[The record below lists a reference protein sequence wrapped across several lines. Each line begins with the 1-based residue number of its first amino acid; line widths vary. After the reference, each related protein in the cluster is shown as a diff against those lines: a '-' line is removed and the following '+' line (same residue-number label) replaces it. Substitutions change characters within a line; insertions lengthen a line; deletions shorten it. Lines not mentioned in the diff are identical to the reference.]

1 MPHCIGRLIEPLL
14 RLLFPAHGC
23 HRLIQTLPYGHQ
35 LTPSSTG
42 PELPCVSSYFDHLI
56 PGEATHLV
64 RPYLLTPDERLR
76 RQRRRS
82 LWLATYGIDV
92 GPRSIHGVEVAV

>member
-1 MPHCIGRLIEPLL
+1 MPHCFARLVEPLL
-14 RLLFPAHGC
+14 RLLLPAHGR
-23 HRLIQTLPYGHQ
+23 HRPATALPQ
-35 LTPSSTG
+35 RRTPVAHSR
-42 PELPCVSSYFDHLI
+42 ELPFISRYFDHPI

-82 LWLATYGIDV
+82 LWLATYGIGV
-92 GPRSIHGVEVAV
+92 GPRSIHGVDVAV